1 MPQIKNIQY
10 STAATGSTIT
20 ATDTGDD
27 LQLIHEDSVLTVA
40 LTISFPATPQDGQQF
55 RFCSVNGVTGLTLT
69 GGTIIS
75 ALTTLAAGL
84 GACFIYRKSNTKWYR
99 IL

>member
-10 STAATGSTIT
+10 STATTGNTIT
-20 ATDTGDD
+20 ATDDGSDV
-27 LQLIHEDSVLTVA
+27 QVIHENSILTVA
-40 LTISFPATPQDGQQF
+40 LTVSFPANPQDGQQF
-55 RFCSVNGVTGLTLT
+55 GFCSVNGITGLTLS

-84 GACFIYRKSNTKWYR
+84 GAVFIYRKANTKWYR